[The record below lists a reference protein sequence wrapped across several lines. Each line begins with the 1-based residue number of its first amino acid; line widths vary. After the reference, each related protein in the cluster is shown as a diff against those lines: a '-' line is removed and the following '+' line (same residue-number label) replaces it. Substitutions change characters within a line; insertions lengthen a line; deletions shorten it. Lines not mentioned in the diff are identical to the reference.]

1 MEFSPTNLAGRAL
14 RRLGEA
20 LLKRNGIQGV
30 WIDVGAHHVEET
42 MGYARH
48 NPGLQIYAVEPNLRA
63 AARLMGR
70 SANYFVIP
78 VAIAE
83 EDGSAVF
90 NVNQFEMASSLLPL
104 NQEAVRSWVGVENH
118 KVESTVIVPT
128 IRLDTLM
135 NMMGIAE
142 VDFLKIDAQGMDL
155 SVLRSTG
162 TRLRDIQRIVVEVV
176 VAPTPLYHGAPAKQ
190 EVVDFLERAG
200 FALVKAQGQ
209 TYGQEENLE
218 FVRAQRQ

>member
-1 MEFSPTNLAGRAL
+1 MEFSLTNLAGRAL

-30 WIDVGAHHVEET
+30 WIDVGAHHGEET

-118 KVESTVIVPT
+118 KVESTAIVPT

-155 SVLRSTG
+155 SVLRSAG
-162 TRLRDIQRIVVEVV
+162 TRLRDIKRIVVEVV
-176 VAPTPLYHGAPAKQ
+176 IAPTPLYHGAPAKQ
-190 EVVDFLERAG
+190 EVVDFLEGAG
-200 FALVKAQGQ
+200 FGLVKARGQ

>member
-1 MEFSPTNLAGRAL
+1 
-14 RRLGEA
+14 
-20 LLKRNGIQGV
+20 
-30 WIDVGAHHVEET
+30 
-42 MGYARH
+42 
-48 NPGLQIYAVEPNLRA
+48 
-63 AARLMGR
+63 
-70 SANYFVIP
+70 
-78 VAIAE
+78 
-83 EDGSAVF
+83 
-90 NVNQFEMASSLLPL
+90 MASSLLPL

-155 SVLRSTG
+155 SVLRSAG
-162 TRLRDIQRIVVEVV
+162 TRLRDIKRIVVEVV
-176 VAPTPLYHGAPAKQ
+176 IAPTPLYHGAPAKQ
-190 EVVDFLERAG
+190 EMVDFLEGAG
-200 FALVKAQGQ
+200 FGLVKARGQ